1 VGRPGCCDTA
11 TDVPALSAI
20 DSSWTF
26 DPGPIVLLGAAA
38 VLYGVRFRHARAAA
52 NAHKTH
58 QGVLYARRHEAPRWR
73 ALCFALALLA
83 AAAALISPIDSL
95 GGQVLTMHM
104 VQHLLL
110 LDVAPILGILGL
122 TRVILR
128 PATRRFMELERAA
141 GPLAHPVF
149 AALLYIV
156 TMAVWHIPA
165 LYDAALEHPGIH
177 VLEHVTFA
185 LAGGLYWWHLLS
197 PIPSRHRLTGM
208 GPIVYMVATKIGVG
222 LLGIVITFAP
232 DALYAFY
239 ENRGDVWGMSP
250 STDQQVAG
258 ALMAV
263 EQSIVMGIALAWL
276 FMRMLGESQRSDER
290 GERYQAS

>member
-1 VGRPGCCDTA
+1 MVAAVDA
-11 TDVPALSAI
+11 
-20 DSSWTF
+20 SWTL
-26 DPGPIVLLGAAA
+26 DPGPLVLIAAAA
-38 VLYGVRFRHARAAA
+38 VVYGLRFRNARSAAGD
-52 NAHKTH
+52 HKSH
-58 QGVLYARRHEAPRWR
+58 QAVLYARRHEAPRWR
-73 ALCFALALLA
+73 AACFALALLA
-83 AAAALISPIDSL
+83 AAAALISPIDRL
-95 GGQVLTMHM
+95 GEQVLTMHM

-149 AALLYIV
+149 AALLYIA

-165 LYDAALEHPGIH
+165 LYDAALEHAALH
-177 VLEHVTFA
+177 VLEHITFA
-185 LAGGLYWWHLLS
+185 TAGALYWWHLLS

-208 GPIVYMVATKIGVG
+208 GPVLYMVGTKIGVG

-250 STDQQVAG
+250 ATDQQVAG

-263 EQSIVMGIALAWL
+263 EQSLVMGAALAWL
-276 FMRMLGESQRSDER
+276 FIRMLGESQRTEER
-290 GERYQAS
+290 SERYESG